1 MRGPDRD
8 KLAKQDREK
17 GTQQLDNRK
26 YCSVRNTPVGW
37 DKAKH
42 LKISQKKTKKSTK
55 QKLNID
61 PPQQER

>member
-8 KLAKQDREK
+8 KPAKQDREK

-37 DKAKH
+37 DNAKTF
-42 LKISQKKTKKSTK
+42 KNQSKE
-55 QKLNID
+55 N
-61 PPQQER
+61 

>member
-26 YCSVRNTPVGW
+26 YCSVRNTPLGW
-37 DKAKH
+37 DKAKTF
-42 LKISQKKTKKSTK
+42 KNQSKE
-55 QKLNID
+55 N
-61 PPQQER
+61 